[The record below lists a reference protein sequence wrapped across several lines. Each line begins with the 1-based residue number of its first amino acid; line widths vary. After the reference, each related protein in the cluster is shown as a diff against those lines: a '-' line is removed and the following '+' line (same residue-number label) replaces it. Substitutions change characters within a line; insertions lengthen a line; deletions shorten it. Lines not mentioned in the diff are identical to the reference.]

1 VSIPLPAGEV
11 VRKVIG
17 DLYNPDKVLNVIKMF
32 AGTGDMR
39 ALIADAF
46 FFVGMI
52 IFCPLLR
59 RSL

>member
-1 VSIPLPAGEV
+1 M
-11 VRKVIG
+11 RKVTG
-17 DLYNPDKVLNVIKMF
+17 DLDNPNKVLNVIKMF
-32 AGTGDMR
+32 EGTGDMR

-52 IFCPLLR
+52 IFCTLLR